1 MDYDIFVIKVGR
13 SNIFVI
19 NRFWKEKKIGFW
31 LMDWRDN

>member
-19 NRFWKEKKIGFW
+19 NRFWKEKKNWILIDG
-31 LMDWRDN
+31 LKR